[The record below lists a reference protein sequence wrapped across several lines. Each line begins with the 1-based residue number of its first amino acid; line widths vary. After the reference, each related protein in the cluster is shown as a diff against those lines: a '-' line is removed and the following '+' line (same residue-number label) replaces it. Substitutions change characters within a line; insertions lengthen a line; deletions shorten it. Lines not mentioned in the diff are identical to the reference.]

1 MNIALIS
8 LHTAPDAQPG
18 QGDAGG
24 LNVYVRATA
33 TELAARGHQVEII
46 TADPAHTG
54 DPVHPGDL
62 AHTGDAAAGHRDP
75 APEAPVAWAASSR
88 LGPGVR
94 IHRLRTPARTKEDL
108 LTHLD
113 AIAAAMTGLQELAD
127 CQLIWAHYWIS
138 AAAVLRMRSAHRAAA
153 TFAVSFHTIGAVKDR
168 DTGSQREPADRLAA
182 EPRIAGVADLVIANT
197 PAERGDI
204 IDLLGAPPARVIT
217 AVPGIDHTVY
227 TPGDRHAARRCLGL
241 GAEPVLLAVGRMQHI
256 KGTDVA
262 IAAMQRLR
270 TELPEARLY
279 MLGAASGTDAQAAGA
294 MAEAAA
300 AEPAITVL
308 PPEPAERLAD
318 WYRAADAVLMPS
330 RSESFGFA
338 AAEAAACG
346 TPVIAAAVGGLRH
359 IVTHSTGVL
368 LHSHDPQIWAQAI
381 ARLLGDAARQQ
392 MAAAAAG
399 QATRFTWERCVDSV
413 LAEVSGA
420 GVTA

>member
-33 TELAARGHQVEII
+33 AELAARGHQVEII
-46 TADPAHTG
+46 TADPARTG
-54 DPVHPGDL
+54 DPARTSDAAVC
-62 AHTGDAAAGHRDP
+62 AAAGHRDP
-75 APEAPVAWAASSR
+75 APEAPVTWAASAH

-94 IHRLRTPARTKEDL
+94 IHRLHTPARTKEDL

-113 AIAAAMTGLQELAD
+113 AIAAAMAGLPELAD
-127 CQLIWAHYWIS
+127 CQLLWAHYWIS
-138 AAAVLRMRSAHRAAA
+138 AAAVLRMRGAHRAAA
-153 TFAVSFHTIGAVKDR
+153 RFAVSFHTIGAVKDR

-182 EPRIAGVADLVIANT
+182 EPRIAGAADLVIANT

-204 IDLLGAPPARVIT
+204 IDLLGAAPARVIT
-217 AVPGIDHTVY
+217 AVPGIDHAVY
-227 TPGDRHAARRCLGL
+227 TPGDRHAARRRLGL

-262 IAAMQRLR
+262 IAAMQQLR
-270 TELPEARLY
+270 TDLPEARLY
-279 MLGAASGTDAQAAGA
+279 MLGAASGTDAQTAGA

-318 WYRAADAVLMPS
+318 WYRAADAVLVPS

-346 TPVIAAAVGGLRH
+346 TPVIAAAVGGLHH
-359 IVTHSTGVL
+359 IVTPETGVL

-381 ARLLGDAARQQ
+381 ARLLGDDAARQQ

-399 QATRFTWERCVDSV
+399 RATRFTWAHCVDTV
-413 LAEVSGA
+413 LAGLSGA
-420 GVTA
+420 GATA

>member
-46 TADPAHTG
+46 TADPALSVDEATAR
-54 DPVHPGDL
+54 P
-62 AHTGDAAAGHRDP
+62 DP
-75 APEAPVAWAASSR
+75 APEAPITWAASSH

-94 IHRLRTPARTKEDL
+94 VHRLHTPARTKEDL

-113 AIAAAMTGLQELAD
+113 GIASALAELPQLAD
-127 CQLIWAHYWIS
+127 CQVIWAHYWIS
-138 AAAVLRMRSAHRAAA
+138 AAAVLRMRETHGAGAK
-153 TFAVSFHTIGAVKDR
+153 FVVSFHTIGAVKDR
-168 DTGSQREPADRLAA
+168 DTGTRREPADRLAA
-182 EPRIAGVADLVIANT
+182 EPRIAAAADLAIANT
-197 PAERGDI
+197 PAERSDI
-204 IDLLGAPPARVIT
+204 IDLLGTPPARVIA

-227 TPGDRHAARRCLGL
+227 TPGDRHAARHRLGL
-241 GAEPVLLAVGRMQHI
+241 GTDPVLLAVGRMQHI

-262 IAAMQRLR
+262 IAAMQELR
-270 TELPEARLY
+270 DQLPSARLY
-279 MLGAASGTDAQAAGA
+279 MLGAASGTDTQTAGA
-294 MAEAAA
+294 MAEAAT

-318 WYRAADAVLMPS
+318 WYRAADAVLVPS

-359 IVTHSTGVL
+359 IVTPVTGVL
-368 LHSHDPQIWAQAI
+368 LESHDPEVWARAI
-381 ARLLGDAARQQ
+381 ARLLGDDDTRAQ
-392 MAAAAAG
+392 MAAAAVR
-399 QATRFTWERCVDSV
+399 QAARFTWEHCVDTV
-413 LAEVSGA
+413 LNGLSGVGA
-420 GVTA
+420 TA

>member
-46 TADPAHTG
+46 TADPAHTAG
-54 DPVHPGDL
+54 VAG
-62 AHTGDAAAGHRDP
+62 AATDRRDP
-75 APEAPVAWAASSR
+75 APEVPVTWAASSH

-94 IHRLRTPARTKEDL
+94 IHRLHTPARTKEDL

-113 AIAAAMTGLQELAD
+113 TIAQAMAGLPELAD
-127 CQLIWAHYWIS
+127 CQVIWAHYWIS
-138 AAAVLRMRSAHRAAA
+138 AAAVLRMRETHGTGAE
-153 TFAVSFHTIGAVKDR
+153 FAVSFHTIGAVKDR

-182 EPRIAGVADLVIANT
+182 EPHIAGAADLVIANT

-204 IDLLGAPPARVIT
+204 IDLLGAPPERVIA

-227 TPGDRHAARRCLGL
+227 TPGDRHAARHRLRLGPD
-241 GAEPVLLAVGRMQHI
+241 PVLLAVGRMQHI

-262 IAAMQRLR
+262 IAAMQELR
-270 TELPEARLY
+270 DQLPSARLY
-279 MLGAASGTDAQAAGA
+279 MLGAASGTDTQTAGA

-318 WYRAADAVLMPS
+318 WYRAADAVLVPS

-359 IVTHSTGVL
+359 IVTADTGVL
-368 LHSHDPQIWAQAI
+368 LDSHDPEVWAQAI
-381 ARLLGDAARQQ
+381 SKLLGDDSARAQ
-392 MAAAAAG
+392 MAAAAAR
-399 QATRFTWERCVDSV
+399 QAAQFTWEHCVDTMLDGLSG
-413 LAEVSGA
+413 VSA
-420 GVTA
+420 TA